1 VPVLQSPF
9 LVPGVPQEACIT
21 HVDEAALSEVER
33 KLTVEIRTLLQPR
46 AGDPDSGPLHSLDTA
61 QWQNISAALAIVSW
75 T

>member
-1 VPVLQSPF
+1 MPVLQSPF

-46 AGDPDSGPLHSLDTA
+46 AGGPDSALHSLDTA
-61 QWQNISAALAIVSW
+61 QWQNIGAALAIVSL